1 MARQFIEQVP
11 TLPTDINLTNWNN
24 STYYFQTSW
33 KIWRAPYSAVFPYGF
48 TDETYFNSLANT
60 AWTIMWPDIYDWVKS
75 QGGWDLVD
83 ITFKQG
89 IYKAVMMAIEFMRNN
104 RAMEQIVTGSIS
116 IGDFNSSSS
125 GFSLYNEKSLLGE
138 RCMAE
143 LTKMGI
149 LRVGI
154 YNGWQRY

>member
-1 MARQFIEQVP
+1 MARQFIEDAP
-11 TLPTDINLTNWNN
+11 PLPFEINVGTWNA
-24 STYYFQTSW
+24 SSYYYQTSYKVW
-33 KIWRAPYSAVFPYGF
+33 KAPYSAISIHGF
-48 TDETYFNSLANT
+48 TDDGYFRSLANT
-60 AWTIMWPDIYDWVKS
+60 AWNIMWPDIYDWVAG
-75 QGGWDLVD
+75 QGGWNLVD
-83 ITFKQG
+83 MSFKKG
-89 IYKAVMMAIEFMRNN
+89 IYKAIMMAIEFMRNN
-104 RAMEQIVTGSIS
+104 RAMEQITTGSIS

-125 GFSLYNEKSLLGE
+125 GFGLYNEKSLLGE